1 MSSFS
6 KGILS
11 NYRINRV
18 LGKGTFSVVKLATD
32 IRTNEK
38 LAIKILEKNKIKC
51 SRDYNRINREINI
64 LKKINHLNVVQV
76 FEIKEDLD
84 KYYIIMEYCE
94 KGELFDLILT
104 KKKLSEDDSA
114 YYFYQ
119 LVNGLEYIH
128 LNNIIHR
135 DLKPENL
142 LLTKNDIL
150 KIIDFGLSNFNPGD
164 NLLSTPCGSPC
175 YASPEM
181 VSGKKYNGFTN
192 DVWSI
197 GIILYAMIYG
207 FLPFEN
213 VDNNNNALFKKIK
226 ECKVDYPKNN
236 CLLALDLIKQIL
248 VPDFKQRIVIS
259 EIKRHKYYLKG
270 RNIFKR
276 KHRDLCLEMGNIFN
290 LLNNDNKIN
299 KAIKNYS
306 NSEISSRIN
315 DFHEKE
321 HNFNYNTNINNNMN
335 EEILKNNQRVL
346 NKRSINNKSP
356 YIIIRNE
363 NKYPTR
369 SQSKDRKITSIEK
382 NYFSILTTNNG
393 NDRGTF
399 SYNTNKTEI
408 KSNKNNINQYSQR
421 SSNYRLIPP
430 KKNETNKIRIKVNS
444 IKEPIYPSSN
454 IVEFSEKFPDF
465 NSFSFENE
473 NEPFNEP
480 HSNIKKNKLKGK
492 KENYRQSEIKKIIN
506 DRNKIANDKNRNDN
520 NKFKEIK
527 PISVINLRPKSE
539 IINNLTSPKKN
550 ELNFNLVKTHV
561 TNRSHVKI
569 KYNNENMKNKEDIS
583 FNNNL
588 YFNNNN
594 HFLNISNENMEKNK
608 YNNTY
613 ANISHVRH
621 ANSRSKCDDKYFNKN
636 LNNLRSKH
644 SENKIKSKFSNE
656 AYKRM
661 ETSIGKNN
669 YSHNYI
675 EIFPSSNNKSKKLS
689 SSNLKSNNNN
699 FSSINNENKNMIIKN
714 YRRIITSNLRPK
726 EETIEKQKEEK
737 NKNIYY
743 SNKNINLNNKFNNSQ
758 NEIKKIEKNKN
769 HHETYIYVHRN
780 SKEINHTN
788 EYLKN
793 NNKYRINNKEREE
806 ISKVNISY
814 ENQNKYDKYSRKSN
828 KLNINKFSM
837 SNLPSIT
844 IDMSVLNKNNNKYLK
859 LYDAIKNKL

>member
-11 NYRINRV
+11 NYQIIRV

-38 LAIKILEKNKIKC
+38 LAIKILEKNKIKS

-94 KGELFDLILT
+94 KGELFDLILS
-104 KKKLSEDDSA
+104 KRKLSEDESA

-128 LNNIIHR
+128 LNNIMHR

-207 FLPFEN
+207 YLPFEN
-213 VDNNNNALFKKIK
+213 LDNNNNALFKKIK

-248 VPDFKQRIVIS
+248 VPDFKQRIIIS
-259 EIKRHKYYLKG
+259 EIKKHKFYLKG

-276 KHRDLCLEMGNIFN
+276 KHRDLCLETGTIFN
-290 LLNNDNKIN
+290 LLNNDKRIN
-299 KAIKNYS
+299 KAIKKYS

-315 DFHEKE
+315 DFYEKDY
-321 HNFNYNTNINNNMN
+321 NFNYSTNINNNKN
-335 EEILKNNQRVL
+335 DEILKNNQRVL

-356 YIIIRNE
+356 DIIIRNE

-369 SQSKDRKITSIEK
+369 SQNKDRKVTSIEK
-382 NYFSILTTNNG
+382 NYFSILTTSNG

-408 KSNKNNINQYSQR
+408 KLIKNNINQYSQR

-430 KKNETNKIRIKVNS
+430 KKTETNKFRIKVNP
-444 IKEPIYPSSN
+444 INEAIYPSSN
-454 IVEFSEKFPDF
+454 IIEFSEKFPDF
-465 NSFSFENE
+465 NSFSIENE
-473 NEPFNEP
+473 NEYFNEP
-480 HSNIKKNKLKGK
+480 HSNIKKNKLKEK
-492 KENYRQSEIKKIIN
+492 KENYRQSEIKKIN
-506 DRNKIANDKNRNDN
+506 NDKNQITNDK

-539 IINNLTSPKKN
+539 LINNLTSPNKN
-550 ELNFNLVKTHV
+550 ELNFNLVKSYG
-561 TNRSHVKI
+561 TNRSHVKV

-583 FNNNL
+583 FNNNF
-588 YFNNNN
+588 YFNNNH
-594 HFLNISNENMEKNK
+594 HFLNISNEKIENNK

-613 ANISHVRH
+613 AHISHVRH
-621 ANSRSKCDDKYFNKN
+621 ENSRSMCDKYFNIN
-636 LNNLRSKH
+636 HNNLRHKN
-644 SENKIKSKFSNE
+644 SEVIKKKLNND

-675 EIFPSSNNKSKKLS
+675 EIIPGSNNKSKKLS
-689 SSNLKSNNNN
+689 SSNFKSNNNISNSNN
-699 FSSINNENKNMIIKN
+699 FSSINNDTKNTRIKN

-726 EETIEKQKEEK
+726 EETKEKQKEEK

-743 SNKNINLNNKFNNSQ
+743 SNKNINVNNKYNNGQ

-780 SKEINHTN
+780 SKEKNRTN
-788 EYLKN
+788 DYIKN
-793 NNKYRINNKEREE
+793 YNNKYRINNKGKEE

-814 ENQNKYDKYSRKSN
+814 ENQNKYEKYSRKSN
-828 KLNINKFSM
+828 KLNMNKFSM

-844 IDMSVLNKNNNKYLK
+844 IDMNVLNKNNNKYLK